1 MNQPDIGDKCM
12 DSALYLK
19 FNTQAVLKITT
30 KNRLGKEGGGKRRSL
45 SSHRAV
51 PGVHPSRH
59 PRTGLR
65 GGGGRVTPGNKT
77 EVKTSS

>member
-30 KNRLGKEGGGKRRSL
+30 KNSLGKERWWEEAEFELPPSGPRGPPLTASPYRPSGGGEKSN
-45 SSHRAV
+45 
-51 PGVHPSRH
+51 PG
-59 PRTGLR
+59 
-65 GGGGRVTPGNKT
+65 
-77 EVKTSS
+77 EQD

>member
-30 KNRLGKEGGGKRRSL
+30 KNRLGKERWW
-45 SSHRAV
+45 
-51 PGVHPSRH
+51 
-59 PRTGLR
+59 
-65 GGGGRVTPGNKT
+65 
-77 EVKTSS
+77 E